1 MLDFEFAQRYS
12 FNVTAIDGGMN
23 PLSDEAQVEI
33 TVLDVNDNSPLFS
46 RDVYSATVVEGDY
59 RVNPILITLVRKYLH
74 RCHKLT
80 LHLQVNAI
88 DIDSGEFG
96 YVSYEVFPA
105 NDLFSVT
112 KLENGDGEVRVEGVL
127 DRETTEEY
135 NITIIARDG
144 GD

>member
-1 MLDFEFAQRYS
+1 
-12 FNVTAIDGGMN
+12 MN
-23 PLSDEAQVEI
+23 AS
-33 TVLDVNDNSPLFS
+33 
-46 RDVYSATVVEGDY
+46 
-59 RVNPILITLVRKYLH
+59 
-74 RCHKLT
+74 
-80 LHLQVNAI
+80 

-96 YVSYEVFPA
+96 NVSYEVFPA
-105 NDLFSVT
+105 NDLFSVI